1 MALVVAWG
9 VAAGGVGPLHPTA
22 NRTIKVVKNRFIVIP
37 LEDKARYYT
46 AAYET
51 WDVDADGYVSYQ
63 EFQQKFVDSK
73 LFAKWDEND
82 SSLLE
87 QGEFQQALQEIGMT
101 GSPTPLD
108 FEQADEN
115 QSGRLD
121 IDEFTKT
128 VYNTWDMDGDG
139 GVTVAEYEK
148 SLDQFGVYAN
158 LDSDQDGS
166 IDESDAKAS
175 LWNTPQ

>member
-1 MALVVAWG
+1 MKNLKTNCLIVLAS
-9 VAAGGVGPLHPTA
+9 AAIAFVGCSHPQTPLDPNADGKISKT
-22 NRTIKVVKNRFIVIP
+22 
-37 LEDKARYYT
+37 EYYT

-139 GVTVAEYEK
+139 GITVAEYEK